1 MSKDNRWKQRFEKYS
16 EAFAELE
23 KSLLI
28 AHPDFAQQAGIVK
41 LFELSF
47 ELAWKVQKDYLDGQ
61 GYLEIRT
68 PRTVIQTSVQS
79 GILEENEAYE
89 WLDALESRNAL
100 THTYSEELAK
110 EEQNKIRNTFY
121 PILKIFTDTWKQKL

>member
-1 MSKDNRWKQRFEKYS
+1 MNNDSRWKQRFEKYK
-16 EAFAELE
+16 EAFLELE

-28 AHPDFAQQAGIVK
+28 AQPDFAQQAWIVK

-47 ELAWKVQKDYLDGQ
+47 ELAWKVHKDYLKEQ
-61 GYLEIRT
+61 GYLEIGT
-68 PRTVIQTSVQS
+68 PRSVIQTAVQS

-110 EEQNKIRNTFY
+110 EEQNKIRNIFY
-121 PILKIFTDTWKQKL
+121 PMLKKFTDIWKQKL